1 MIQDVR
7 IKSDATAEES
17 CCEGTMEE
25 EVRPWTELR
34 KTTFQ
39 LKIGLCCG
47 TSFYRNVRLIIRGQ
61 GIEQTGRIDMR
72 GALVFLAVFA
82 VVTLISI
89 ASPNIPPGLQIY
101 QALNVPL
108 TDYPVGGIPASTLII
123 AIFNGVVYGVI
134 AWILY
139 SIADRAMKK
148 DKTEATTKTQ

>member
-1 MIQDVR
+1 
-7 IKSDATAEES
+7 
-17 CCEGTMEE
+17 
-25 EVRPWTELR
+25 
-34 KTTFQ
+34 
-39 LKIGLCCG
+39 
-47 TSFYRNVRLIIRGQ
+47 
-61 GIEQTGRIDMR
+61 MR

-134 AWILY
+134 A
-139 SIADRAMKK
+139 
-148 DKTEATTKTQ
+148 